1 MAYQKQQW
9 LANQTIISA
18 DRMNHIEDGI
28 ANIELTPG
36 ADGITPQLRLGDSGI
51 EVSYDNGQ
59 QWQLLVP
66 LSQITGPQGEPGQT
80 VKIYKTYA
88 SVEAMN
94 ADAENVPEGSL
105 VMIVSDVN
113 DEDNGKI
120 YSKGADGFVFVV
132 DISGLQGIQGE
143 QGVTGETGLTPV
155 ISVKAETLEAGAQAT
170 ATRSGTDEAPLITFG
185 IPRGADGAEGAPGKD
200 GVTPDISA
208 VAVSVPYGTPVS
220 VEKSGTTQAPV
231 FTFSIPE
238 GKQGEAPDTSKYVTY
253 SDFEYGGAQRK
264 TIQLANYD
272 SISGVGTDGQGY
284 NIAMVSKWD
293 KVDLGTPSLTTNLNS
308 LNGEVQI
315 NDEKTVAT
323 VDQIPD
329 VSNFATKAEIP
340 DVSGFATKTEVTEGL
355 AEKQAK
361 GDYPVY
367 QEFVA
372 GASDKQRK
380 TIQLANAD
388 SISGVSTS
396 GGGANLIMMSQW
408 DKVDIG
414 STQYQMNL
422 NSPSGVV
429 QINDE
434 KVIATVDQIPSVENL
449 ATKTELNDG
458 LAAKQ
463 DAGDYATTQAVSEQF
478 TEYDASIKSY
488 VDSKVASVYKY
499 KGSVANVDALP
510 TENQTVGDVY
520 NVEDTGDNYAWTGTA
535 WDKLAGT
542 VDLSNYATK
551 AELTPLAT
559 KEELAKQGVYFL
571 GNFASGGQA
580 ESAAAVDGVYNNANY
595 SLLVYTV
602 NGQNGQIVNNVAETT
617 TQYLY
622 WQGKRYTRVISTV
635 DGAPVVGAW
644 ASDDGYVA
652 LPNRAVMPSL
662 FQLTTDADSDTVKAA
677 LTSSQSNE
685 PITLADLNKCLQTGY
700 VLRYY
705 AMQSGSVFVGFTGQ
719 AFTLTYVGFANP
731 TQEPA
736 LMSVCVNITEE
747 GVYSVTRNATRGI
760 ILTSANIGT
769 NSVVTALT
777 DRVSAVETAVADAAT
792 KAEVQAVEEKIPDV
806 SGFATTTALTE
817 GLDAKAVTVGNV
829 GLNKDTVE
837 IKQGET
843 TLAKLAIPYH
853 PLKVNASLFIDD
865 GSFYDPEAGLG
876 GHPDYFN
883 NTAWSGGDSLTEEQ
897 LAQAPFLLITGTNTV
912 SGDSV
917 TTETNLVSLGKDSAL
932 GKFYATKEELAG
944 KADAEHTHEIADV
957 TGLQALL
964 DTLPVMIQIP
974 IRTLQ
979 DKVYDQATIF
989 GWFGVEDIAGLR
1001 GLFSS
1006 QHLLWLRY
1014 GIASMGV
1021 GHMMYRFVVEY
1032 AEVNSDGN
1040 TIKLVF
1046 SGLNTQN
1053 DKLAKYEFTAKLDG
1067 TIVEGQSNVQLV
1079 VTDKE

>member
-1 MAYQKQQW
+1 
-9 LANQTIISA
+9 
-18 DRMNHIEDGI
+18 
-28 ANIELTPG
+28 
-36 ADGITPQLRLGDSGI
+36 
-51 EVSYDNGQ
+51 
-59 QWQLLVP
+59 
-66 LSQITGPQGEPGQT
+66 
-80 VKIYKTYA
+80 
-88 SVEAMN
+88 
-94 ADAENVPEGSL
+94 
-105 VMIVSDVN
+105 
-113 DEDNGKI
+113 
-120 YSKGADGFVFVV
+120 
-132 DISGLQGIQGE
+132 
-143 QGVTGETGLTPV
+143 
-155 ISVKAETLEAGAQAT
+155 
-170 ATRSGTDEAPLITFG
+170 
-185 IPRGADGAEGAPGKD
+185 
-200 GVTPDISA
+200 
-208 VAVSVPYGTPVS
+208 
-220 VEKSGTTQAPV
+220 
-231 FTFSIPE
+231 
-238 GKQGEAPDTSKYVTY
+238 
-253 SDFEYGGAQRK
+253 
-264 TIQLANYD
+264 
-272 SISGVGTDGQGY
+272 
-284 NIAMVSKWD
+284 
-293 KVDLGTPSLTTNLNS
+293 
-308 LNGEVQI
+308 
-315 NDEKTVAT
+315 
-323 VDQIPD
+323 
-329 VSNFATKAEIP
+329 
-340 DVSGFATKTEVTEGL
+340 
-355 AEKQAK
+355 
-361 GDYPVY
+361 
-367 QEFVA
+367 
-372 GASDKQRK
+372 
-380 TIQLANAD
+380 
-388 SISGVSTS
+388 
-396 GGGANLIMMSQW
+396 MMSQW

-414 STQYQMNL
+414 SVNYQMNL

-434 KVIATVDQIPSVENL
+434 KVIATVDQIPAVDQF

-499 KGSVANVDALP
+499 KGSVATVDALP

-520 NVEDTGDNYAWTGTA
+520 NVEDTGDNYAWNGTA

-559 KEELAKQGVYFL
+559 K
-571 GNFASGGQA
+571 
-580 ESAAAVDGVYNNANY
+580 
-595 SLLVYTV
+595 T
-602 NGQNGQIVNNVAETT
+602 
-617 TQYLY
+617 
-622 WQGKRYTRVISTV
+622 
-635 DGAPVVGAW
+635 
-644 ASDDGYVA
+644 
-652 LPNRAVMPSL
+652 
-662 FQLTTDADSDTVKAA
+662 
-677 LTSSQSNE
+677 
-685 PITLADLNKCLQTGY
+685 
-700 VLRYY
+700 
-705 AMQSGSVFVGFTGQ
+705 
-719 AFTLTYVGFANP
+719 
-731 TQEPA
+731 
-736 LMSVCVNITEE
+736 
-747 GVYSVTRNATRGI
+747 
-760 ILTSANIGT
+760 
-769 NSVVTALT
+769 
-777 DRVSAVETAVADAAT
+777 
-792 KAEVQAVEEKIPDV
+792 EVQDVEAKIPDV

-817 GLDAKAVTVGNV
+817 GLDAKTVTVGNV

-843 TLAKLAIPYH
+843 SLAKLAIPYH

-865 GSFYDPEAGLG
+865 GSFYDPEGGLG

-912 SGDSV
+912 SGEGV
-917 TTETNLVSLGKDSAL
+917 TAETNLVSLGKDSAL

-944 KADAEHTHEIADV
+944 KADTEHTHEIADV

-1014 GIASMGV
+1014 GISSMGV

-1046 SGLNTQN
+1046 SGLDTKN

>member
-132 DISGLQGIQGE
+132 DISGMQGIQGE
-143 QGVTGETGLTPV
+143 QGAPGETGLTPV

-208 VAVSVPYGTPVS
+208 VAVSVPYGTPAS
-220 VEKSGTTQAPV
+220 VEKSGTAQAPV

-293 KVDLGTPSLTTNLNS
+293 KVDLGTPSLTMNLNS

-315 NDEKTVAT
+315 NDEKIVAT
-323 VDQIPD
+323 VDQIP
-329 VSNFATKAEIP
+329 A
-340 DVSGFATKTEVTEGL
+340 
-355 AEKQAK
+355 
-361 GDYPVY
+361 
-367 QEFVA
+367 
-372 GASDKQRK
+372 
-380 TIQLANAD
+380 
-388 SISGVSTS
+388 
-396 GGGANLIMMSQW
+396 
-408 DKVDIG
+408 
-414 STQYQMNL
+414 
-422 NSPSGVV
+422 
-429 QINDE
+429 
-434 KVIATVDQIPSVENL
+434 VDQF

-499 KGSVANVDALP
+499 KGSVATVDALP

-520 NVEDTGDNYAWTGTA
+520 NVENTGDNYAWTGTA

-551 AELTPLAT
+551 DELTPLAT

-622 WQGKRYTRVISTV
+622 WQGKRYTRVISTA

-685 PITLADLNKCLQTGY
+685 AITLADLNKCLQTGY

-705 AMQSGSVFVGFTGQ
+705 SMQSGSVFVGYTGQ

-736 LMSVCVNITEE
+736 LMSICVNVTED

-777 DRVSAVETAVADAAT
+777 DRVTAVETTVADAAT
-792 KAEVQAVEEKIPDV
+792 KTELQAVEEKIPDV

-817 GLDAKAVTVGNV
+817 GLDAKTVTVGNV
-829 GLNKDTVE
+829 GLNKNTVE

-843 TLAKLAIPYH
+843 SLAKLAIPYH
-853 PLKVNASLFIDD
+853 PLTVNASLFIDD
-865 GSFYDPEAGLG
+865 GSFFDPEAGLG

-883 NTAWSGGDSLTEEQ
+883 NKEWPGGDSLTEEQ

-912 SGDSV
+912 SGDSITV
-917 TTETNLVSLGKDSAL
+917 ETNLVSLGKDSAL

-944 KADAEHTHEIADV
+944 KADTEHTHEIADV

-1040 TIKLVF
+1040 TVKLVF
-1046 SGLNTQN
+1046 SGLDTKN

>member
-132 DISGLQGIQGE
+132 DISGMQGIQGE
-143 QGVTGETGLTPV
+143 QGAPGETGLTPV

-253 SDFEYGGAQRK
+253 SDFEYGDAQRK

-293 KVDLGTPSLTTNLNS
+293 KVDLGTNSLTMNLNS

-315 NDEKTVAT
+315 NDEKIV
-323 VDQIPD
+323 
-329 VSNFATKAEIP
+329 
-340 DVSGFATKTEVTEGL
+340 
-355 AEKQAK
+355 
-361 GDYPVY
+361 
-367 QEFVA
+367 
-372 GASDKQRK
+372 
-380 TIQLANAD
+380 
-388 SISGVSTS
+388 
-396 GGGANLIMMSQW
+396 
-408 DKVDIG
+408 
-414 STQYQMNL
+414 
-422 NSPSGVV
+422 
-429 QINDE
+429 
-434 KVIATVDQIPSVENL
+434 ATVDQIPSVENL

-458 LAAKQ
+458 LATKQ

-499 KGSVANVDALP
+499 KGSVATVDALP

-520 NVEDTGDNYAWTGTA
+520 NVEDTGDNYAWNGTA

-551 AELTPLAT
+551 DELTPLAT
-559 KEELAKQGVYFL
+559 KEELTKQGVYFL

-662 FQLTTDADSDTVKAA
+662 FQLTTDAESDTVKAA
-677 LTSSQSNE
+677 LTSSLSNE

-705 AMQSGSVFVGFTGQ
+705 AMQSGSVFVGFNGQ

-736 LMSVCVNITEE
+736 LMSICVNITEE

-777 DRVSAVETAVADAAT
+777 NRVTAVETTVADAAT
-792 KAEVQAVEEKIPDV
+792 KAEVQEVEEKIPDV

-817 GLDAKAVTVGNV
+817 GLNSKTVTVGNV
-829 GLNKDTVE
+829 GLNKNTVE

-843 TLAKLAIPYH
+843 SLAKLAIPYH
-853 PLKVNASLFIDD
+853 PLTVNASLFIDD
-865 GSFYDPEAGLG
+865 GSFFDPEAGLG

-883 NTAWSGGDSLTEEQ
+883 NKEWSGGDSLTEEQ

-912 SGDSV
+912 SGDSITV
-917 TTETNLVSLGKDSAL
+917 ETNLVSLGKDSAL

-944 KADAEHTHEIADV
+944 KADTEHTHEIADV

-1014 GIASMGV
+1014 GISSMGV

-1032 AEVNSDGN
+1032 AEVNVDGN
-1040 TIKLVF
+1040 TIKLIF
-1046 SGLNTQN
+1046 SGLDTKN

>member
-28 ANIELTPG
+28 AHIELTPG

-132 DISGLQGIQGE
+132 DISGMRGIQGE
-143 QGVTGETGLTPV
+143 QGAPGETGLTPV

-284 NIAMVSKWD
+284 NIAMVSMWD
-293 KVDLGTPSLTTNLNS
+293 KVDLGTNRLTMNLNS

-315 NDEKTVAT
+315 NDEKIVAT
-323 VDQIPD
+323 VDQ
-329 VSNFATKAEIP
+329 IP

-355 AEKQAK
+355 AE
-361 GDYPVY
+361 
-367 QEFVA
+367 
-372 GASDKQRK
+372 
-380 TIQLANAD
+380 
-388 SISGVSTS
+388 
-396 GGGANLIMMSQW
+396 
-408 DKVDIG
+408 
-414 STQYQMNL
+414 
-422 NSPSGVV
+422 
-429 QINDE
+429 
-434 KVIATVDQIPSVENL
+434 
-449 ATKTELNDG
+449 
-458 LAAKQ
+458 KQ

-499 KGSVANVDALP
+499 KGSVATVDALP

-520 NVEDTGDNYAWTGTA
+520 NVEDTGDNYAWNGTA

-551 AELTPLAT
+551 DELTPL
-559 KEELAKQGVYFL
+559 
-571 GNFASGGQA
+571 
-580 ESAAAVDGVYNNANY
+580 
-595 SLLVYTV
+595 
-602 NGQNGQIVNNVAETT
+602 
-617 TQYLY
+617 
-622 WQGKRYTRVISTV
+622 
-635 DGAPVVGAW
+635 
-644 ASDDGYVA
+644 
-652 LPNRAVMPSL
+652 
-662 FQLTTDADSDTVKAA
+662 
-677 LTSSQSNE
+677 
-685 PITLADLNKCLQTGY
+685 
-700 VLRYY
+700 
-705 AMQSGSVFVGFTGQ
+705 
-719 AFTLTYVGFANP
+719 
-731 TQEPA
+731 
-736 LMSVCVNITEE
+736 
-747 GVYSVTRNATRGI
+747 
-760 ILTSANIGT
+760 
-769 NSVVTALT
+769 
-777 DRVSAVETAVADAAT
+777 AT
-792 KAEVQAVEEKIPDV
+792 KAEVQAVDEKIPDV
-806 SGFATTTALTE
+806 SGFATTTSLTE
-817 GLDAKAVTVGNV
+817 GLNSKTVTVGNV
-829 GLNKDTVE
+829 GLNKNTVE

-843 TLAKLAIPYH
+843 SLAKLAIPYH
-853 PLKVNASLFIDD
+853 PLTVNASLFIDD
-865 GSFYDPEAGLG
+865 GSFFDPEAGLG

-883 NTAWSGGDSLTEEQ
+883 NKEWPGGDSLTEEQ

-912 SGDSV
+912 SGDSITV
-917 TTETNLVSLGKDSAL
+917 ETNLVSLGKDSAL

-944 KADAEHTHEIADV
+944 KADTEHTHEIADV
-957 TGLQALL
+957 TGLQDLL

-1046 SGLNTQN
+1046 SGLDTKN

>member
-132 DISGLQGIQGE
+132 DISGMQGIQGE
-143 QGVTGETGLTPV
+143 QGAPGETGLTPV

-208 VAVSVPYGTPVS
+208 VAVSVPYGTPIS

-293 KVDLGTPSLTTNLNS
+293 KVDLGAPGLTMNLNS

-315 NDEKTVAT
+315 NDEKIVAT

-478 TEYDASIKSY
+478 TEYDTSIKSY

-520 NVEDTGDNYAWTGTA
+520 NVEDTGDNYAWNGTA

-551 AELTPLAT
+551 DELTPLAT

-580 ESAAAVDGVYNNANY
+580 ESAAAVDGIYNNANY

-719 AFTLTYVGFANP
+719 AFTLTYIGFANP

-760 ILTSANIGT
+760 LLTSGT
-769 NSVVTALT
+769 LAQSSVITAL
-777 DRVSAVETAVADAAT
+777 DGRVSTLETSVE
-792 KAEVQAVEEKIPDV
+792 
-806 SGFATTTALTE
+806 GLATTTALTE
-817 GLDAKAVTVGNV
+817 GL
-829 GLNKDTVE
+829 
-837 IKQGET
+837 
-843 TLAKLAIPYH
+843 
-853 PLKVNASLFIDD
+853 
-865 GSFYDPEAGLG
+865 
-876 GHPDYFN
+876 
-883 NTAWSGGDSLTEEQ
+883 
-897 LAQAPFLLITGTNTV
+897 
-912 SGDSV
+912 
-917 TTETNLVSLGKDSAL
+917 
-932 GKFYATKEELAG
+932 AG
-944 KADAEHTHEIADV
+944 KADTEHTHEIADV

-1032 AEVNSDGN
+1032 AEVNSDSN

>member
-132 DISGLQGIQGE
+132 DISGMQGIQGE
-143 QGVTGETGLTPV
+143 QGAPGETGLTPV

-170 ATRSGTDEAPLITFG
+170 ATRSGTDEAPMITFG
-185 IPRGADGAEGAPGKD
+185 IPRGADGAEGAPGQD

-231 FTFSIPE
+231 FTFNIPE

-293 KVDLGTPSLTTNLNS
+293 KVDLGTNSLTMNLNS

-315 NDEKTVAT
+315 NDEKIVAT
-323 VDQIPD
+323 VDQ
-329 VSNFATKAEIP
+329 IP

-396 GGGANLIMMSQW
+396 GDGANLIMMSQW

-414 STQYQMNL
+414 STKYQMNL

-520 NVEDTGDNYAWTGTA
+520 NVEDTGDNYAWNGTA

-559 KEELAKQGVYFL
+559 K
-571 GNFASGGQA
+571 
-580 ESAAAVDGVYNNANY
+580 
-595 SLLVYTV
+595 T
-602 NGQNGQIVNNVAETT
+602 
-617 TQYLY
+617 
-622 WQGKRYTRVISTV
+622 
-635 DGAPVVGAW
+635 
-644 ASDDGYVA
+644 
-652 LPNRAVMPSL
+652 
-662 FQLTTDADSDTVKAA
+662 
-677 LTSSQSNE
+677 
-685 PITLADLNKCLQTGY
+685 
-700 VLRYY
+700 
-705 AMQSGSVFVGFTGQ
+705 
-719 AFTLTYVGFANP
+719 
-731 TQEPA
+731 
-736 LMSVCVNITEE
+736 
-747 GVYSVTRNATRGI
+747 
-760 ILTSANIGT
+760 
-769 NSVVTALT
+769 
-777 DRVSAVETAVADAAT
+777 
-792 KAEVQAVEEKIPDV
+792 EVQDVEAKIPDV

-817 GLDAKAVTVGNV
+817 GLNSKTVIVGNV
-829 GLNKDTVE
+829 GLNKNTVE

-843 TLAKLAIPYH
+843 SLAKLAIPYH
-853 PLKVNASLFIDD
+853 PLTVNASLFIDD
-865 GSFYDPEAGLG
+865 GSFFDPEAGLG

-883 NTAWSGGDSLTEEQ
+883 NKEWSGGDSLTEEQ

-912 SGDSV
+912 SGDSITV
-917 TTETNLVSLGKDSAL
+917 ETNLVPLGKDSAL

-944 KADAEHTHEIADV
+944 KANAEHTHKIADV
-957 TGLQALL
+957 TGLQDLL

-1014 GIASMGV
+1014 GISSMGV

-1046 SGLNTQN
+1046 SGLNTKN

>member
-132 DISGLQGIQGE
+132 DISGMQGIQGE
-143 QGVTGETGLTPV
+143 QGVPGETGLTPV

-253 SDFEYGGAQRK
+253 SDFEYGDAQRK

-293 KVDLGTPSLTTNLNS
+293 KVDLGTNSLTMNLNS

-315 NDEKTVAT
+315 NDEKIVAT
-323 VDQIPD
+323 VDQ
-329 VSNFATKAEIP
+329 IP

-396 GGGANLIMMSQW
+396 GSGANLIMMSQW

-449 ATKTELNDG
+449 ATKTELNAG

-499 KGSVANVDALP
+499 KGSVATVDALP

-520 NVEDTGDNYAWTGTA
+520 NVEDTGDNYAWNGTA

-551 AELTPLAT
+551 DELTPLAT

-705 AMQSGSVFVGFTGQ
+705 AMQSGSVFVGFNGQ
-719 AFTLTYVGFANP
+719 AFTLTYIGFANP
-731 TQEPA
+731 TQDPA
-736 LMSVCVNITEE
+736 VMSICINVTAE
-747 GVYSVTRNATRGI
+747 GVYSVTRNGTRGI
-760 ILTSANIGT
+760 LLTSGTLAQSSVITALDGRVTTLETTVDNIGNTIIPEMNT
-769 NSVVTALT
+769 NTA
-777 DRVSAVETAVADAAT
+777 
-792 KAEVQAVEEKIPDV
+792 KA
-806 SGFATTTALTE
+806 
-817 GLDAKAVTVGNV
+817 LDAKVSWDQEKKVISLPKDGCISAMRGDPAEGTQPEGGN
-829 GLNKDTVE
+829 L
-837 IKQGET
+837 
-843 TLAKLAIPYH
+843 
-853 PLKVNASLFIDD
+853 
-865 GSFYDPEAGLG
+865 
-876 GHPDYFN
+876 
-883 NTAWSGGDSLTEEQ
+883 
-897 LAQAPFLLITGTNTV
+897 LAQRTYDEGATYVTEVGTTKNGLTLNATERPQIDLKDA
-912 SGDSV
+912 DSEKV
-917 TTETNLVSLGKDSAL
+917 AYLS
-932 GKFYATKEELAG
+932 
-944 KADAEHTHEIADV
+944 EIEAIQD
-957 TGLQALL
+957 L
-964 DTLPVMIQIP
+964 LPVMIQIP

-989 GWFGVEDIAGLR
+989 GWLGVEDITGLR
-1001 GLFSS
+1001 VLFSS

-1032 AEVNSDGN
+1032 AEVNTDGN

-1046 SGLNTQN
+1046 SGLNTKN

>member
-132 DISGLQGIQGE
+132 DISGMQGIQGE
-143 QGVTGETGLTPV
+143 QGAPGETGLTPV
-155 ISVKAETLEAGAQAT
+155 ISVKAESLEAGAQAT

-208 VAVSVPYGTPVS
+208 VAVSVPYGTPVF

-253 SDFEYGGAQRK
+253 SDFEYGDAQCK

-293 KVDLGTPSLTTNLNS
+293 KVDLGTNSLTMNLNS

-315 NDEKTVAT
+315 NDEKIVAT
-323 VDQIPD
+323 VDQ
-329 VSNFATKAEIP
+329 IP

-396 GGGANLIMMSQW
+396 GDGANLIMMSQW
-408 DKVDIG
+408 DKVNIG
-414 STQYQMNL
+414 STKYQTNL

-499 KGSVANVDALP
+499 KGSVATVDVLP

-559 KEELAKQGVYFL
+559 KEELAKQGMYFL

-662 FQLTTDADSDTVKAA
+662 FQLTTDAESDTVKAA
-677 LTSSQSNE
+677 LTSSLSNE

-705 AMQSGSVFVGFTGQ
+705 SMQSGSVFVGYTGQ
-719 AFTLTYVGFANP
+719 AFTLTYV
-731 TQEPA
+731 A
-736 LMSVCVNITEE
+736 LQIRR
-747 GVYSVTRNATRGI
+747 RN
-760 ILTSANIGT
+760 L
-769 NSVVTALT
+769 
-777 DRVSAVETAVADAAT
+777 
-792 KAEVQAVEEKIPDV
+792 
-806 SGFATTTALTE
+806 
-817 GLDAKAVTVGNV
+817 
-829 GLNKDTVE
+829 
-837 IKQGET
+837 
-843 TLAKLAIPYH
+843 H
-853 PLKVNASLFIDD
+853 
-865 GSFYDPEAGLG
+865 
-876 GHPDYFN
+876 
-883 NTAWSGGDSLTEEQ
+883 
-897 LAQAPFLLITGTNTV
+897 
-912 SGDSV
+912 
-917 TTETNLVSLGKDSAL
+917 
-932 GKFYATKEELAG
+932 
-944 KADAEHTHEIADV
+944 
-957 TGLQALL
+957 
-964 DTLPVMIQIP
+964 
-974 IRTLQ
+974 
-979 DKVYDQATIF
+979 
-989 GWFGVEDIAGLR
+989 
-1001 GLFSS
+1001 
-1006 QHLLWLRY
+1006 
-1014 GIASMGV
+1014 
-1021 GHMMYRFVVEY
+1021 
-1032 AEVNSDGN
+1032 
-1040 TIKLVF
+1040 
-1046 SGLNTQN
+1046 
-1053 DKLAKYEFTAKLDG
+1053 
-1067 TIVEGQSNVQLV
+1067 
-1079 VTDKE
+1079 

>member
-132 DISGLQGIQGE
+132 DISGMQGIQGE
-143 QGVTGETGLTPV
+143 QGAPGETGLTPV

-264 TIQLANYD
+264 TIQLAN
-272 SISGVGTDGQGY
+272 
-284 NIAMVSKWD
+284 
-293 KVDLGTPSLTTNLNS
+293 
-308 LNGEVQI
+308 
-315 NDEKTVAT
+315 
-323 VDQIPD
+323 
-329 VSNFATKAEIP
+329 
-340 DVSGFATKTEVTEGL
+340 
-355 AEKQAK
+355 
-361 GDYPVY
+361 
-367 QEFVA
+367 
-372 GASDKQRK
+372 
-380 TIQLANAD
+380 AD

-396 GGGANLIMMSQW
+396 GSGANLIMMSQR

-551 AELTPLAT
+551 DELTPLAT

-622 WQGKRYTRVISTV
+622 WQGKRYTRVISTA

-677 LTSSQSNE
+677 LTSSLSNE

-705 AMQSGSVFVGFTGQ
+705 SMQSGSVFVGYTGQ

-736 LMSVCVNITEE
+736 LMSICVNITEE

-777 DRVSAVETAVADAAT
+777 DRVTAVETAVADAAA
-792 KAEVQAVEEKIPDV
+792 KAEVQEVEEKIPDV

-817 GLDAKAVTVGNV
+817 GLNSKTVTVGNV
-829 GLNKDTVE
+829 GLNKNTVE

-843 TLAKLAIPYH
+843 SLAKLAIPYH
-853 PLKVNASLFIDD
+853 PLTVNASLFIDE
-865 GSFYDPEAGLG
+865 GSFFDPEAGLG

-883 NTAWSGGDSLTEEQ
+883 NKEWPGGDSLTEEQ

-912 SGDSV
+912 SGDSITV
-917 TTETNLVSLGKDSAL
+917 ETNLVSLGKDSAL

-944 KADAEHTHEIADV
+944 KANTEHTHEIADV

-1014 GIASMGV
+1014 GISSMGV

-1046 SGLNTQN
+1046 SGLDTKN

>member
-132 DISGLQGIQGE
+132 DISGMQGIQGE
-143 QGVTGETGLTPV
+143 QGAPGETGLTPV

-253 SDFEYGGAQRK
+253 SDFEYGDAQRK

-293 KVDLGTPSLTTNLNS
+293 KVDLGTNSLTMNLNS

-315 NDEKTVAT
+315 NDEKIV
-323 VDQIPD
+323 
-329 VSNFATKAEIP
+329 
-340 DVSGFATKTEVTEGL
+340 
-355 AEKQAK
+355 
-361 GDYPVY
+361 
-367 QEFVA
+367 
-372 GASDKQRK
+372 
-380 TIQLANAD
+380 
-388 SISGVSTS
+388 
-396 GGGANLIMMSQW
+396 
-408 DKVDIG
+408 
-414 STQYQMNL
+414 
-422 NSPSGVV
+422 
-429 QINDE
+429 
-434 KVIATVDQIPSVENL
+434 ATVDQIPSVENL

-499 KGSVANVDALP
+499 KGSVATVDALP

-520 NVEDTGDNYAWTGTA
+520 NVENTGDNYAWTGTA

-551 AELTPLAT
+551 DELTPLAT

-662 FQLTTDADSDTVKAA
+662 FQLTTDAESDTVKAA
-677 LTSSQSNE
+677 LTSSLSNE

-705 AMQSGSVFVGFTGQ
+705 AMQSGSVFVGFNGQ

-736 LMSVCVNITEE
+736 LMSICVNITEE

-769 NSVVTALT
+769 NSVVTAL
-777 DRVSAVETAVADAAT
+777 DGRVATLETTVDNIGNTIIPEMNTNTA
-792 KAEVQAVEEKIPDV
+792 KA
-806 SGFATTTALTE
+806 
-817 GLDAKAVTVGNV
+817 LDAKVSWDQEKKVISLPKDGCISAMRGDPVEGTQPEGGN
-829 GLNKDTVE
+829 L
-837 IKQGET
+837 
-843 TLAKLAIPYH
+843 
-853 PLKVNASLFIDD
+853 
-865 GSFYDPEAGLG
+865 
-876 GHPDYFN
+876 
-883 NTAWSGGDSLTEEQ
+883 
-897 LAQAPFLLITGTNTV
+897 LAQRTYDEGATYVTEVGTTKNKLTLNATERPQIDLKDA
-912 SGDSV
+912 DSEKV
-917 TTETNLVSLGKDSAL
+917 AYLS
-932 GKFYATKEELAG
+932 
-944 KADAEHTHEIADV
+944 EIEAIQD
-957 TGLQALL
+957 L
-964 DTLPVMIQIP
+964 LPVMIQIP

-1014 GIASMGV
+1014 GISSMGV

-1032 AEVNSDGN
+1032 AEVNTDGN
-1040 TIKLVF
+1040 TIKLIF
-1046 SGLNTQN
+1046 SGLDTKN

>member
-120 YSKGADGFVFVV
+120 YSKGADGFAFVV
-132 DISGLQGIQGE
+132 DISGMQGIQGE
-143 QGVTGETGLTPV
+143 QGAPGETGLTPV

-170 ATRSGTDEAPLITFG
+170 ATRSGTDEAPMITFG
-185 IPRGADGAEGAPGKD
+185 IPRGADGAEGAPGQD

-220 VEKSGTTQAPV
+220 VEKSGTAQAPV
-231 FTFSIPE
+231 FTFNIPE

-293 KVDLGTPSLTTNLNS
+293 KVDLGTNRLTMNLNS

-315 NDEKTVAT
+315 NDEKIVAT
-323 VDQIPD
+323 VDQ
-329 VSNFATKAEIP
+329 IP

-355 AEKQAK
+355 AE
-361 GDYPVY
+361 
-367 QEFVA
+367 
-372 GASDKQRK
+372 
-380 TIQLANAD
+380 
-388 SISGVSTS
+388 
-396 GGGANLIMMSQW
+396 
-408 DKVDIG
+408 
-414 STQYQMNL
+414 
-422 NSPSGVV
+422 
-429 QINDE
+429 
-434 KVIATVDQIPSVENL
+434 
-449 ATKTELNDG
+449 
-458 LAAKQ
+458 KQ

-499 KGSVANVDALP
+499 KGSVATVGALP

-520 NVEDTGDNYAWTGTA
+520 NVEDTGDNYAWNGTA

-551 AELTPLAT
+551 DELTPL
-559 KEELAKQGVYFL
+559 
-571 GNFASGGQA
+571 
-580 ESAAAVDGVYNNANY
+580 
-595 SLLVYTV
+595 
-602 NGQNGQIVNNVAETT
+602 
-617 TQYLY
+617 
-622 WQGKRYTRVISTV
+622 
-635 DGAPVVGAW
+635 
-644 ASDDGYVA
+644 
-652 LPNRAVMPSL
+652 
-662 FQLTTDADSDTVKAA
+662 
-677 LTSSQSNE
+677 
-685 PITLADLNKCLQTGY
+685 
-700 VLRYY
+700 
-705 AMQSGSVFVGFTGQ
+705 
-719 AFTLTYVGFANP
+719 
-731 TQEPA
+731 
-736 LMSVCVNITEE
+736 
-747 GVYSVTRNATRGI
+747 
-760 ILTSANIGT
+760 
-769 NSVVTALT
+769 
-777 DRVSAVETAVADAAT
+777 AT

-817 GLDAKAVTVGNV
+817 GLNSKTVTVGNV
-829 GLNKDTVE
+829 GLNKNTVE

-843 TLAKLAIPYH
+843 SLAKLAIPYH
-853 PLKVNASLFIDD
+853 PLTVNASLFIDD
-865 GSFYDPEAGLG
+865 GSFFDPEAGLG

-883 NTAWSGGDSLTEEQ
+883 NKEWTGGDSLTEEQ

-912 SGDSV
+912 SGDSITV
-917 TTETNLVSLGKDSAL
+917 ETNLVSLGKDSAL

-944 KADAEHTHEIADV
+944 KANAEHTHKIADV
-957 TGLQALL
+957 TGLQDLL

-1046 SGLNTQN
+1046 SGLDTKN

>member
-132 DISGLQGIQGE
+132 DISGMQGIQGE
-143 QGVTGETGLTPV
+143 QGAPGETGLTPV
-155 ISVKAETLEAGAQAT
+155 ISVKAESLEAGAQAT
-170 ATRSGTDEAPLITFG
+170 ATRSGTDEAPLVTFG

-253 SDFEYGGAQRK
+253 SDFEYGDA
-264 TIQLANYD
+264 
-272 SISGVGTDGQGY
+272 
-284 NIAMVSKWD
+284 
-293 KVDLGTPSLTTNLNS
+293 
-308 LNGEVQI
+308 
-315 NDEKTVAT
+315 
-323 VDQIPD
+323 
-329 VSNFATKAEIP
+329 
-340 DVSGFATKTEVTEGL
+340 
-355 AEKQAK
+355 
-361 GDYPVY
+361 
-367 QEFVA
+367 
-372 GASDKQRK
+372 QRK

-396 GGGANLIMMSQW
+396 GSGANLIMMSQW

-414 STQYQMNL
+414 STKYQMNL

-520 NVEDTGDNYAWTGTA
+520 NVEDTGDNYAWNGTA

-551 AELTPLAT
+551 DELTPLAT

-662 FQLTTDADSDTVKAA
+662 FQLTTDAESDTVKAA
-677 LTSSQSNE
+677 LTSSLSNE

-705 AMQSGSVFVGFTGQ
+705 AMQSGSVFVGYTGQ

-736 LMSVCVNITEE
+736 LMSICVNITEE

-777 DRVSAVETAVADAAT
+777 NRVTAVETTVADAAT

-817 GLDAKAVTVGNV
+817 GLNAKTVTVGNV
-829 GLNKDTVE
+829 GLNKNTVE

-843 TLAKLAIPYH
+843 SLAKLAIPYH
-853 PLKVNASLFIDD
+853 PLTVNASLFIDD
-865 GSFYDPEAGLG
+865 GSFFDPEAGLG

-883 NTAWSGGDSLTEEQ
+883 NKEWSGGDSLTEEQ

-912 SGDSV
+912 SGDSITV
-917 TTETNLVSLGKDSAL
+917 ETNLVSLGKDSAL

-944 KADAEHTHEIADV
+944 KADTEHTHEIADV

-1014 GIASMGV
+1014 GISSMGV

-1032 AEVNSDGN
+1032 AEVNVDGN
-1040 TIKLVF
+1040 TIKLIF
-1046 SGLNTQN
+1046 SGLDTKN

-1067 TIVEGQSNVQLV
+1067 TIVEGNSNVQLV

>member
-132 DISGLQGIQGE
+132 DISGMQGIQGE
-143 QGVTGETGLTPV
+143 QGAPGETGLTPV

-284 NIAMVSKWD
+284 NIAMVSMWD
-293 KVDLGTPSLTTNLNS
+293 KVDLGTNRLTMNLNS

-315 NDEKTVAT
+315 NDEKIVAT
-323 VDQIPD
+323 VDQ
-329 VSNFATKAEIP
+329 IP

-355 AEKQAK
+355 AE
-361 GDYPVY
+361 
-367 QEFVA
+367 
-372 GASDKQRK
+372 
-380 TIQLANAD
+380 
-388 SISGVSTS
+388 
-396 GGGANLIMMSQW
+396 
-408 DKVDIG
+408 
-414 STQYQMNL
+414 
-422 NSPSGVV
+422 
-429 QINDE
+429 
-434 KVIATVDQIPSVENL
+434 
-449 ATKTELNDG
+449 
-458 LAAKQ
+458 KQ

-499 KGSVANVDALP
+499 KGSVATVDALP

-520 NVEDTGDNYAWTGTA
+520 NVEDTGDNYAWNGTA

-551 AELTPLAT
+551 DELTPL
-559 KEELAKQGVYFL
+559 
-571 GNFASGGQA
+571 
-580 ESAAAVDGVYNNANY
+580 
-595 SLLVYTV
+595 
-602 NGQNGQIVNNVAETT
+602 
-617 TQYLY
+617 
-622 WQGKRYTRVISTV
+622 
-635 DGAPVVGAW
+635 
-644 ASDDGYVA
+644 
-652 LPNRAVMPSL
+652 
-662 FQLTTDADSDTVKAA
+662 
-677 LTSSQSNE
+677 
-685 PITLADLNKCLQTGY
+685 
-700 VLRYY
+700 
-705 AMQSGSVFVGFTGQ
+705 
-719 AFTLTYVGFANP
+719 
-731 TQEPA
+731 
-736 LMSVCVNITEE
+736 
-747 GVYSVTRNATRGI
+747 
-760 ILTSANIGT
+760 
-769 NSVVTALT
+769 
-777 DRVSAVETAVADAAT
+777 AT
-792 KAEVQAVEEKIPDV
+792 KAEVQAVDEKIPDV
-806 SGFATTTALTE
+806 SGFATTTSLTE
-817 GLDAKAVTVGNV
+817 GLNSKTVTVGNV
-829 GLNKDTVE
+829 GLNKNTVE

-843 TLAKLAIPYH
+843 SLAKLAIPYH
-853 PLKVNASLFIDD
+853 PLTVNASLFIDD
-865 GSFYDPEAGLG
+865 GSFFDPEAGLG

-883 NTAWSGGDSLTEEQ
+883 NKEWPGGDSLTEEQ

-912 SGDSV
+912 SGDSITV
-917 TTETNLVSLGKDSAL
+917 ETNLVSLGKDSAL

-944 KADAEHTHEIADV
+944 KADTEHTHEIADV
-957 TGLQALL
+957 TDLQDLL

-1046 SGLNTQN
+1046 SGLNTKN